1 MGHATNKDTV
11 LRELTRKTGEVVYR
25 ADIAKDTGLTENQVS
40 SAVWA
45 LLNQS
50 GDISQQIE
58 TVVRGRSWRYWP
70 NGQPNQRNTPK
81 GRRVFEEVGPAK
93 IGVILEC
100 EDGTLWKAEQ
110 L

>member
-1 MGHATNKDTV
+1 MGHATNKDKV
-11 LRELTRKTGEVVYR
+11 LKELTTHPGEVIYR
-25 ADIAKDTGLTENQVS
+25 DDIAKNHNLTPNQVS
-40 SAVWA
+40 SAMWA
-45 LLNQS
+45 LTNQS
-50 GDISQQIE
+50 GGLGDKIE
-58 TVVRGRSWRYWP
+58 TVVRGRSWTYWP
-70 NGQPNQRNTPK
+70 NGQASKRNAPK